1 MAVGVSQL
9 GSAFNPA
16 HGVHA
21 NAALY
26 GVFAPDGTVKLGG
39 ATAAQASASSS
50 IAGANSGIDR
60 VAASHGGATVIGG
73 GRDALA
79 GSSGSRTLDALRHAD
94 SFIGSAGHETYSL
107 SGGVV
112 HDPIFTASHLSAVT
126 LTGLPG
132 SDATDLHAAASFGA
146 SAHTTLMLGEST
158 SVSVKNVTPTLGG
171 GHFK

>member
-1 MAVGVSQL
+1 MAVAVSQL
-9 GSAFNPA
+9 GSAFDPA

-21 NAALY
+21 NAALH
-26 GVFAPDGTVKLGG
+26 GAFAPDGTVKLGG
-39 ATAAQASASSS
+39 ATVAQASATSS
-50 IAGANSGIDR
+50 ISGIDR

-79 GSSGSRTLDALRHAD
+79 GGSGSRALDALRHAD

-112 HDPIFTASHLSAVT
+112 HDPIFTAGHLSAVT
-126 LTGLPG
+126 LAGLQG
-132 SDATDLHAAASFGA
+132 SDVTDLHGAASFGA
-146 SAHTTLMLGEST
+146 SAHTTLVLGEST
-158 SVSVKNVTPTLGG
+158 SISVKNVTPTLGG